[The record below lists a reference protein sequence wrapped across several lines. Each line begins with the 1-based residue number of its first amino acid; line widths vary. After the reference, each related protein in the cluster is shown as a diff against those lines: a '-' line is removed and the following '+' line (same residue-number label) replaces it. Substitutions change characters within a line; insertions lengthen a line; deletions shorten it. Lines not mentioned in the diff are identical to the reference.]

1 MRPCARPS
9 PPAAVRG
16 FSLVEMLVALAVFA
30 LAAMALLHLAA
41 ENTRAAFAA
50 EERVLAGVVAD
61 NLAVDA
67 MLGPALPPGSRAQ
80 GMSRSAGRDWRWTR
94 RTRQAT
100 ADGALVRIDIA
111 VLAPLERGDEA
122 PRVAA
127 ERSVFRDAR

>member
-1 MRPCARPS
+1 MRPGARPF
-9 PPAAVRG
+9 PATAARG

-30 LAAMALLHLAA
+30 LAAMALLHLAG

-67 MLGPALPPGSRAQ
+67 LVEPAPTAGSNAQ
-80 GMSRSAGRDWRWTR
+80 GMSRSAGRVWHWTR
-94 RTRQAT
+94 RTQAT
-100 ADGALVRIDIA
+100 AGNALVRIDLA
-111 VLAPLERGDEA
+111 VHAPLERGDES

>member
-1 MRPCARPS
+1 MRRRAS
-9 PPAAVRG
+9 AAARG

-67 MLGPALPPGSRAQ
+67 MLEPAPGPDAQ
-80 GMSRSAGRDWRWTR
+80 GVAQAAGRAWRWTR
-94 RTRQAT
+94 RTRAT
-100 ADGALVRIDIA
+100 AAGDLLRIDIA
-111 VLAPLERGDEA
+111 VHAPPA
-122 PRVAA
+122 PAAAPPRLAA
-127 ERSVFRDAR
+127 ERSVFREAR

>member
-1 MRPCARPS
+1 MRCCVDMPA
-9 PPAAVRG
+9 PAAARG

-30 LAAMALLHLAA
+30 LAALALLHLAA

-67 MLGPALPPGSRAQ
+67 MVGPAGPAGSHAQ
-80 GMSRSAGRDWRWTR
+80 GVSRSAGRDWRWTR
-94 RTRQAT
+94 RAQPT
-100 ADGALVRIDIA
+100 ADDALVRIDIA
-111 VLAPLERGDEA
+111 VLVPDGEEGDA

-127 ERSVFRDAR
+127 ERSVFREAR

>member
-1 MRPCARPS
+1 MRRCPRPL
-9 PPAAVRG
+9 PAIAAHG

-30 LAAMALLHLAA
+30 LAAMALVHLAG

-67 MLGPALPPGSRAQ
+67 MVDPAPAAGSNAQ
-80 GMSRSAGRDWRWTR
+80 GVAQSAGRHWRWTR
-94 RTRQAT
+94 RSQAT
-100 ADGALVRIDIA
+100 GGNDLVRIDIA

>member
-1 MRPCARPS
+1 MRPRARPS
-9 PPAAVRG
+9 PPTTARG

-30 LAAMALLHLAA
+30 LAAMALLHLAG

-67 MLGPALPPGSRAQ
+67 MVEPAVPSASNAQ
-80 GMSRSAGRDWRWTR
+80 GVAQSAGRDWHWTR
-94 RTRQAT
+94 RTQAT
-100 ADGALVRIDIA
+100 AGEALVRIDVA
-111 VLAPLERGDEA
+111 VYAPPEWGDEA